1 MDPRHLTQEQ
11 LSAGLDRIAESP
23 RDEGVVEMLIVRPE
37 VNERL
42 TPARVE
48 VSAELGVHGDRWS
61 SSPARDY
68 PDTQI
73 SLMNSRLLDLV
84 SGGRDR
90 WAMVGDNM
98 IVDMDLS
105 EATLPPGQKLA
116 VGSAILE
123 ITDEPHTGCKK
134 FSGRFGAEAL
144 RFVNTGPGK
153 ELRLR
158 GIYARVAQPG
168 LISVGDRL
176 YKL

>member
-1 MDPRHLTQEQ
+1 
-11 LSAGLDRIAESP
+11 
-23 RDEGVVEMLIVRPE
+23 
-37 VNERL
+37 
-42 TPARVE
+42 
-48 VSAELGVHGDRWS
+48 
-61 SSPARDY
+61 
-68 PDTQI
+68 
-73 SLMNSRLLDLV
+73 MNSRLLDLV